1 MSAMAVGTLT
11 QSAGRHDGCESV
23 AGHLAF
29 PHDAYAVTGNRDE
42 RRGQAAWRAPS
53 NDHEAVDSRDMG
65 ERLDDLFVAGA
76 RGFTGEVGARCGERC
91 AKITR
96 QASSGGV
103 ARPANGHGCVEREP
117 HIDVR
122 LGGKRDREGAWPES

>member
-1 MSAMAVGTLT
+1 M
-11 QSAGRHDGCESV
+11 
-23 AGHLAF
+23 
-29 PHDAYAVTGNRDE
+29 
-42 RRGQAAWRAPS
+42 
-53 NDHEAVDSRDMG
+53 
-65 ERLDDLFVAGA
+65 AGA

-122 LGGKRDREGAWPES
+122 LGGKRDREGAWPESVSQDPGDLGNVGDERTPSVQGWQQKGDPPVGVTSLERQDTVDRDLLRCVGEQAEERFRGGCHREPGL